1 MAAETMDDLD
11 RAIITELEEDG
22 RRAFREIARNVDTSE
37 ATVRARVKRLQSI
50 GALQIV
56 AFADPAGLEKRQ
68 MSLIFVD
75 IAMGSHNEVVARLVD
90 LPEVSYVSTV
100 TGRADLCVEVAT
112 RDNDHLREFLVTTL
126 GSIDGIVRTE
136 CTSILKVHKLRYGSH

>member
-1 MAAETMDDLD
+1 MAADTTDDLD

-22 RRAFREIARNVDTSE
+22 RRAFRAIARKVGTSE

-56 AFADPAGLEKRQ
+56 AFAVPIGSDKAQL
-68 MSLIFVD
+68 SLLLVNV
-75 IAMGSHNEVVARLVD
+75 AMGSHNDVITQLKD
-90 LPEVSYVSTV
+90 LPEVSYVSTI
-100 TGRADLCVEVAT
+100 TGIADLCLEVIT

-126 GSIDGIVRTE
+126 GSISGIVHLE
-136 CTSILKVHKLRYGSH
+136 CSSILKVHKTRYGAY